1 MKITKS
7 KLKQLIK
14 EELAFL
20 TEAAERPLLLE
31 EPSDYLKDLLKTR
44 TITRK
49 QYDDLV
55 RQYNQEE
62 KAAPKPKKS
71 NKVGRFANVEKIN
84 AISRAL
90 RSDPKN
96 KFLNSIWHQ
105 LYKGYSLS
113 DKQNDIVK
121 DILKRT
127 SPDDVELF
135 KNKDQTIK
143 EEKTDKQLFVSDLAA
158 DAGRDY
164 NELMARLEQ
173 LFSEPLEEMA
183 KQRDVIDDRIETLED
198 MLKKS
203 MKDWMLERYEGSD
216 LQGLVQKDLTT
227 FAHKERKE
235 KTFNAEDELD
245 DIADSIKAALEG
257 GGYEPAGDEEIVT
270 SYIRP
275 MTEQ

>member
-1 MKITKS
+1 MNKTE
-7 KLKQLIK
+7 LKELIK
-14 EELAFL
+14 EELAL
-20 TEAAERPLLLE
+20 MTKSVKRPLLLE
-31 EPSDYLKDLLKTR
+31 EPSDYLRDYKAGL
-44 TITRK
+44 ITREE
-49 QYDDLV
+49 YDALV
-55 RQYNQEE
+55 RKYNQE
-62 KAAPKPKKS
+62 KKSAPKPKKS
-71 NKVGRFANVEKIN
+71 NYVGRFANGEKIN
-84 AISRAL
+84 AIYRAL
-90 RSDPKN
+90 AVDPKN
-96 KFLNSIWHQ
+96 KFLNSIFRV
-105 LYKGYSLS
+105 LYKGYSLT
-113 DKQNDIVK
+113 DRQNNAVRN
-121 DILKRT
+121 ILKRT
-127 SPDDVELF
+127 SPDDVKLF

-143 EEKTDKQLFVSDLAA
+143 EGMTDKQRFVSELAA

-164 NELMARLEQ
+164 SDLMAQLEQ

>member
-7 KLKQLIK
+7 KLKELIK

-20 TEAAERPLLLE
+20 TEAANRPLLLE
-31 EPSDYLKDLLKTR
+31 EPSDYLRDYKAGL
-44 TITRK
+44 ITREE
-49 QYDDLV
+49 YDDLV
-55 RQYNQEE
+55 RQYNQRTY
-62 KAAPKPKKS
+62 KPRPRKTTYVGPYANRKKIE
-71 NKVGRFANVEKIN
+71 AVE
-84 AISRAL
+84 RAL
-90 RSDPKN
+90 EVKPN
-96 KFLNSIWHQ
+96 NFLESILNQLKTGQGLSSKQNSIV
-105 LYKGYSLS
+105 KR
-113 DKQNDIVK
+113 IVAK
-121 DILKRT
+121 T
-127 SPDDVELF
+127 FPDDAELF
-135 KNKDQTIK
+135 EGKGHPIK
-143 EEKTDKQLFVSDLAA
+143 EEMTDKQRFVSELAA

-164 NELMARLEQ
+164 SDLMARLEQ

-183 KQRDVIDDRIETLED
+183 KQRDVIDDRIEALED